1 MSIFFI
7 RRKIDP
13 QPYIERAKVMGIRF
27 NTALKEGDKDE
38 ALYTAPR
45 LMENVIKY
53 AVALKG
59 GRPLSGVNLDIH
71 LPYLIGKIEDRE
83 DYEQARRAI
92 INAFQIY
99 SDMAEERFS
108 YLRENGVDIELGELE
123 CIFRDFVDNMEVYLE
138 EELF

>member
-99 SDMAEERFS
+99 SD
-108 YLRENGVDIELGELE
+108 
-123 CIFRDFVDNMEVYLE
+123 
-138 EELF
+138 